1 MSNIKLLT
9 RSINKNSPFDL
20 KEYESLGGFTGLKK
34 AVNMERSQV
43 IEEVLAAQLRGR
55 GGAGYAAGK
64 KWKSLFKIDED
75 PKYIVCNADEGEPG
89 TFKDRQF
96 LEKDPL
102 IVIEGM
108 IIAGYVFQAKAG
120 YIYIRGEYRDI
131 MDNFNR
137 ALDNARNA
145 GYLGNNI
152 LGIEGF
158 NYDINVISGAGA
170 YVCGENSTLLNSI
183 EGKAGRPRI
192 KPPHLAE
199 VGLFGKPTLVNN
211 VESFAAISV
220 ILDIG
225 GEKFRS
231 YGTEQDGGTCMV
243 SLSGHAK
250 NKGVYEVPI
259 GTSLYDIVYNEEFGG
274 GTATG
279 RPLQFIHMGGQSGP
293 IAFPEQLNVN
303 YDIESLSKVDLARGT
318 GALVL
323 ADDSVSL
330 IEYLKKVMEFFIE
343 ESCGKC
349 NPCRE
354 GNQQMYI
361 ILDRLSKGEGRE
373 GDLELMADLSDAMMR
388 ASFCGLGQA
397 STTVVESVLKYRR
410 NILEAC
416 ISKKEELV

>member
-1 MSNIKLLT
+1 MSKIKLLT
-9 RSINKNSPFDL
+9 RSMDKSSPFDI
-20 KEYESLGGFTGLKK
+20 KEYELAGGFQGLKK
-34 AVNMERSQV
+34 AVNMERSEV
-43 IEEVLAAQLRGR
+43 IDEVLASQLRGR

-64 KWKSLFKIDED
+64 KWKSLFNIHED

-96 LEKDPL
+96 LKKDPL

-108 IIAGYVFQAKAG
+108 IIAGYAFKAKAG

-131 MDNFNR
+131 MDDFNR
-137 ALDNARNA
+137 ALENARKA

-158 NYDINVISGAGA
+158 DYDINVISGAGA

-211 VESFAAISV
+211 VESFAAVSV

-231 YGTEQDGGTCMV
+231 YGTEKDGGTCMV
-243 SLSGHAK
+243 SISGHAK

-259 GTSLYDIVYNEEFGG
+259 GMPLSEIVYSDEFGA
-274 GTATG
+274 GTSTG

-293 IAFPEQLNVN
+293 IAFPEQLDVN

-330 IEYLKKVMEFFIE
+330 IEYLKKVIEFFIE

-354 GNQQMYI
+354 GNQQMYK
-361 ILDRLSKGEGRE
+361 ILDRLSRKEGRE

-397 STTVVESVLKYRR
+397 ATTVIESVLKYRR
-410 NILEAC
+410 DILEAC
-416 ISKKEELV
+416 IAKKEELV

>member
-9 RSINKNSPFDL
+9 RSINKKSPFDVE
-20 KEYESLGGFTGLKK
+20 EYEALRGFTGLKK
-34 AVNMERSQV
+34 AVSMERSEV
-43 IEEVLAAQLRGR
+43 IDEVLAAQLRGR

-64 KWKSLFKIDED
+64 KWKSLFKIEED

-108 IIAGYVFQAKAG
+108 IIAGYVFKAKAG

-131 MDNFNR
+131 MEDFNK
-137 ALDNARNA
+137 ALENARKA
-145 GYLGNNI
+145 GYLGKNI
-152 LGIEGF
+152 LGIDGF

-211 VESFAAISV
+211 VESFAAVSV
-220 ILDIG
+220 IMDIG

-259 GTSLYDIVYNEEFGG
+259 GTKLIDIVYNDEFGG

-293 IAFPEQLNVN
+293 IAFPEQLDVD

-318 GALVL
+318 GALVV

-330 IEYLKKVMEFFIE
+330 IEYLKKVLEFFIE

-361 ILDRLSKGEGRE
+361 ILDRLSRGEGRE

-388 ASFCGLGQA
+388 TSFCGLGQA
-397 STTVVESVLKYRR
+397 STTVIESVLKYRR
-410 NILEAC
+410 ELLEAC
-416 ISKKEELV
+416 IAKRGI